1 MKKTSVSGQIVI
13 VFILIIL
20 ISSMAFTTMTL
31 TRIHSLAEK
40 ETHSRLMTYSA
51 ILEAHNQNPDKDLV
65 DFPDMEIAF
74 IQMKDDQVFFSP
86 DIKDYINKED
96 LDKIVKNFD
105 SSKKINHEFHKIKNH
120 NKDTIYYVIQVQDN
134 TASILLTN
142 SNYVKHML
150 KTVSLQIIL
159 VFIVIICLTA
169 MGIGTWSGQFVKRIH
184 QIQKQVLDLSKSGHD
199 EVNIVDDSLDEIGE
213 LSRTVE
219 DMRIKIKKNEQTK
232 QEMLQNIS
240 HDFKTPIAVI
250 QSYAEA
256 IQDGMAD
263 EDSTKIIISQA
274 EILKNKV
281 NRLLEYNSLEY
292 LKKDRE
298 FEDVDMKEVVEEVL
312 RAYKFRMDLEIDLD
326 LSEQIYFKGYKENY
340 ITVVDNIIDNAR
352 RYANNKIKI
361 VLKKDRL
368 RIYND
373 GEAIDEN
380 FIKNSFKPYEK
391 GSKGEFGLGMSIV
404 KKTIDFFGMDLI
416 VKNESIGVSF
426 IITKNKN

>member
-1 MKKTSVSGQIVI
+1 GI
-13 VFILIIL
+13 
-20 ISSMAFTTMTL
+20 
-31 TRIHSLAEK
+31 REPPR
-40 ETHSRLMTYSA
+40 SRGLG
-51 ILEAHNQNPDKDLV
+51 
-65 DFPDMEIAF
+65 DFY
-74 IQMKDDQVFFSP
+74 KR
-86 DIKDYINKED
+86 K
-96 LDKIVKNFD
+96 
-105 SSKKINHEFHKIKNH
+105 
-120 NKDTIYYVIQVQDN
+120 
-134 TASILLTN
+134 
-142 SNYVKHML
+142 
-150 KTVSLQIIL
+150 
-159 VFIVIICLTA
+159 
-169 MGIGTWSGQFVKRIH
+169 GTWSGQFVKRIH